1 MLWNLIFKAVDGNI
15 DADEIQQLWS
25 KKTAIETYI
34 RNMTFSTS
42 SVVICAKDS
51 VDPREKIKR
60 DAYAVRVLELMDE
73 ALEKLSLDDQ
83 QVWGWR
89 YSDHMVLEEIGQLI
103 TNGYKN
109 SAYWRKKAERRLHSI
124 AERLKES
131 FSSNLCS

>member
-42 SVVICAKDS
+42 SVVLCAKDRI
-51 VDPREKIKR
+51 DPREKIKR

-131 FSSNLCS
+131 FSSIQK

>member
-109 SAYWRKKAERRLHSI
+109 SAYWRK
-124 AERLKES
+124 
-131 FSSNLCS
+131 